1 MKIELPSF
9 ILEKINITNSKHLQ
23 VIKEFDRDYI
33 VKKYLYPYKDSFYDL
48 VSNDLN
54 SPTVFNT
61 FYIIYLKENNKPIGY
76 TEIGIPKNT
85 YINAAFLNQERG
97 KGYGTKFLSELSLYL
112 ITNYSDEIETIN
124 TIVHRE
130 NLASRKTCLNSGFIE
145 LETKNPKFVA
155 YVKKNSKKRK
165 K

>member
-9 ILEKINITNSKHLQ
+9 ILEKMNITNSKHLQ

-76 TEIGIPKNT
+76 TEIGRPKNT
-85 YINAAFLNQERG
+85 YINAAFLNQERA
-97 KGYGTKFLSELSLYL
+97 GYVTKFLSELSLYL
-112 ITNYSDEIETIN
+112 INNCSDEIETIN

-130 NLASRKTCLNSGFIE
+130 NLASRKNCLNSGFIE
-145 LETKNPKFVA
+145 VETENPKFVA
-155 YVKKNSKKRK
+155 YVKENSKKRTK
-165 K
+165 